1 MGFCTED
8 RLHDRSDAYD
18 GIKVRPLEYIRQ
30 VDPSS
35 TPIPLHGVVRFRKV
49 LQKIA
54 FLSMISREEFRRY
67 ATEFRP
73 VLPKSF
79 ARQIL
84 SLIYGLGAILEE
96 QLF

>member
-18 GIKVRPLEYIRQ
+18 GIKVRPLEYIRL

-54 FLSMISREEFRRY
+54 FLSMISREESLASR
-67 ATEFRP
+67 AIPRP
-73 VLPKSF
+73 VFTKSF

-84 SLIYGLGAILEE
+84 SLIYGLGAI
-96 QLF
+96 

>member
-1 MGFCTED
+1 MGLCTED

-18 GIKVRPLEYIRQ
+18 PIKVRHSGNIRL

-35 TPIPLHGVVRFRKV
+35 TSIPLHGFVRFRKV